1 MRTVKIDKDLLIPAG
16 RHTLSPREVGQRQRE
31 RLIRA
36 MVLCASEQGYSE
48 TTIADVVR
56 VARTSRS
63 AFYEHFADKEA
74 CFVAAYAQMTSAF
87 IKASLQ
93 AAARV
98 DTWEQMLEAGI
109 LTYFRFMAE
118 NPEVAVSTVVEIHSA
133 GRAGLK
139 ARNRALRQ
147 WMGTIEGVA
156 LLARREG
163 VPIPELGEVGCA
175 AIVLAAEAYVHE
187 YARRNR
193 VRKVEEKASDV
204 LALARTLFQHGV
216 GAPGEIAPASPSAV
230 RVGRVPA
237 TGGPRDEAP
246 AVARDGGADGRGD
259 ARAGDSASDGKA
271 SVDGASV
278 A

>member
-1 MRTVKIDKDLLIPAG
+1 
-16 RHTLSPREVGQRQRE
+16 
-31 RLIRA
+31 

-98 DTWEQMLEAGI
+98 DSWEEMLEAGI
-109 LTYFRFMAE
+109 VTYFRFMAE
-118 NPEVAVSTVVEIHSA
+118 HPEVAVATVVEIHSA

-163 VPIPELGEVGCA
+163 VAIPELGEVGCA

-193 VRKVEEKASDV
+193 VRKVEEKAPDV
-204 LALARTLFQHGV
+204 LALARTLFKHGV
-216 GAPGEIAPASPSAV
+216 GATGEIAPASPSAV
-230 RVGRVPA
+230 RVRRSPSGDGDRGDA
-237 TGGPRDEAP
+237 SADA
-246 AVARDGGADGRGD
+246 ARDGATDGRD
-259 ARAGDSASDGKA
+259 RARDGEASDREA
-271 SVDGASV
+271 SADGASV
-278 A
+278 G